1 MTSPDGPLHGEY
13 VFLPQERVIFGIGSL
28 SRLQDEVAR
37 IGAVRALIIT
47 GNTLATQTDVIT
59 GVTQALGSLHA
70 GTFAGVRQHAP
81 GSGVAQATEAARALD
96 ADVLIGVGGGSP
108 IDAAKAV
115 ALELARERGVFPAQI
130 AIPTTLSAAEFSHL
144 AGVTDEQRRA
154 KTGFADPHVAP
165 RIVIL
170 DAGLT
175 LATPARLWLSSGIR
189 ALDHAVETL
198 YAPGAHP
205 INDVLALEAIR
216 RLFAGLPRSQ
226 QRPDD
231 LDARTGLQLAAWMSF
246 FGEVNTPMGLSHNL
260 GRRIGA
266 TYNVPHGV
274 TSCITLP
281 HVMRY
286 FARTHTTALA
296 AIGRAIQP
304 DEAGRDHLD
313 AALFA
318 ADAVGDLIGRLGL
331 PRRLSEVG
339 IAASNLRD
347 IAVATVGEGP
357 QTQEVEELLKKML

>member
-1 MTSPDGPLHGEY
+1 MTTANGPLHGEY
-13 VFLPQERVIFGIGSL
+13 TFLPQERVIFGVGSL
-28 SRLQDEVAR
+28 SRLQGEVAR

-47 GNTLATQTDVIT
+47 GTTLATQTDVIS
-59 GVTQALGSLHA
+59 GVVHALGALHA

-81 GSGVAQATEAARALD
+81 GSGVAQAAEAARALD
-96 ADVLIGVGGGSP
+96 ADVLISVGGGSP

-115 ALELARERGVFPAQI
+115 AMDLAHERGVFPSQI

-144 AGVTDEQRRA
+144 VGVTDEQRRA

-175 LATPARLWLSSGIR
+175 LATPAQLWHSSGIR

-205 INDVLALEAIR
+205 ISDVLALEAIQ

-226 QRPDD
+226 QQPDD
-231 LDARTGLQLAAWMSF
+231 LEARTELQLAAWMSF

-266 TYNVPHGV
+266 TYDVPHGI

-281 HVMRY
+281 HVMRH
-286 FARTHTTALA
+286 FARTHTAALA
-296 AIGRAIQP
+296 AVGRAIQP
-304 DEAGRDHLD
+304 DEAGSDQLD

-318 ADAVGDLIGRLGL
+318 ADAVSDLIGRLGL

-339 IAASNLRD
+339 VAEAHLHD
-347 IAVATVGEGP
+347 IAIATVGDGP
-357 QTQEVEELLKKML
+357 QTAEVEELLRKMF